1 MKKLIVIIALFIA
14 LVGTVSAK
22 TTKVGDRQ
30 YHIKNSN
37 YRDATYEVLSEEE
50 ALIITDVVFDMLGM
64 PLIVENNTGI
74 DPEVASLV
82 KKFGY
87 VLLRTNTCIIL
98 HSYNEKTNSIDT
110 VMWY

>member
-1 MKKLIVIIALFIA
+1 MKRFIISLVLFIS
-14 LVGTVSAK
+14 LVGSISAK

-37 YRDATYEVLSEEE
+37 YQDATYEVLSEEE
-50 ALIITDVVFDMLGM
+50 SLMIVDVVFDMLGL

-74 DPEVASLV
+74 DPEVASLI

-87 VLLRTNTCIIL
+87 VLLRTNTYIIL
-98 HSYNEKTNSIDT
+98 HSYDKSTDSINT
-110 VMWY
+110 VMWS

>member
-1 MKKLIVIIALFIA
+1 MKRFLVTIALFIA
-14 LVGTVSAK
+14 LVGSVSAK

-37 YRDATYEVLSEEE
+37 YQDATYEVLSEEE
-50 ALIITDVVFDMLGM
+50 ALIIANVTFNMLGM

-74 DPEVASLV
+74 DSEVASLV

-110 VMWY
+110 AMWY